1 MPTRE
6 PNRGATEG
14 RAEGVRR
21 ESLRIA
27 GARVATE
34 AESEVFNP
42 YNGALVGTVARA
54 SVQDVRRAIEI
65 ARAFRPRLTRYE
77 RYRICQQTAETL
89 RARAEEIAD
98 LITAES
104 GLCKKDSIYEVGR
117 ACDVFI
123 FAGNAALEDDGQ
135 IFSCDLTAH
144 GKQRKVYT
152 LREPLLGVIA
162 AITPFN
168 HPLNQVAHKVAP
180 SIASGNRMVLKPSEK
195 TPLSALLLAD
205 TLYEAGLPPEMLS
218 VLTGD
223 PREIADELL
232 THPDVDLITFTGGVV
247 AGKYIAAKAVY
258 KRQVLELG
266 GNDPIIVM
274 EDADLEEAATLAAA
288 GSYKNSGQRCTA
300 IKRMLVHESVAE
312 RFTELLLARTRAIRY
327 GDPMDPATDM
337 GTVIDEAAARS
348 FEERVNAGVAHGAR
362 LLYGNIRAGAL
373 YSPTV
378 LDRVRPDMT
387 LVRHETFGPVSP
399 IIAFRSIDEAIR
411 IANSTAYGLS
421 SAVCTNRLDYITRF
435 VAELHVGSV
444 NVREVPGYRLELTPF
459 GGIKDSGLGYKEGV
473 QEAMRSFTNVKTYSL
488 PWPP

>member
-1 MPTRE
+1 MPHDSE
-6 PNRGATEG
+6 P
-14 RAEGVRR
+14 VRR
-21 ESLRIA
+21 ESLRIG

-34 AESEVFNP
+34 RSGEVFNP
-42 YNGALVGTVARA
+42 YTRALVGTVASA
-54 SVQDVRRAIEI
+54 SVAEVRRAIGI

-77 RYRICQQTAETL
+77 RYSVCYRTAEAL
-89 RARAEEIAD
+89 RARTDEIAN

-123 FAGNAALEDDGQ
+123 FAGNAALQDDGQ
-135 IFSCDLTAH
+135 VFSCDLTAH
-144 GKQRKVYT
+144 GKRRKVYT

-180 SIASGNRMVLKPSEK
+180 SIASNNRMVLKPSEK

-205 TLYEAGLPPEMLS
+205 VLYEAGLPPEMFS
-218 VLTGD
+218 VLTGE

-232 THPDVDLITFTGGVV
+232 THADVDLITFTGGVAV
-247 AGKYIAAKAVY
+247 GKYIAAKAVY

-266 GNDPIIVM
+266 GNDPLIVM
-274 EDADLEEAATLAAA
+274 EDADLEEAATLAAT
-288 GSYKNSGQRCTA
+288 GSYRNSGQRCTA
-300 IKRMLVHESVAE
+300 IKRMLVQDCVAE
-312 RFTELLLARTRAIRY
+312 RFIELLLEKTRAVKY

-348 FEERVNAGVAHGAR
+348 FEDKVQDAVAHGAR

-378 LDRVRPDMT
+378 LDRVDPQMP
-387 LVRHETFGPVSP
+387 LVKQETFGPVSP
-399 IIAFRSIDEAIR
+399 VMRFQTIDDAIR

-435 VAELHVGSV
+435 VSELNVGSV

-488 PWPP
+488 PWLP